1 MLDAPLPESGPW
13 PLVGIRDGELAQVAW
28 NLERGMLVP
37 LGEPSLESIK
47 MSVVPIEQVA
57 GRGPYNADIYWN
69 QSDGTPR
76 GPFELIKPAVNPAP
90 TYPMLW
96 AHDAKR
102 ERMLM
107 VEPDS
112 EGQVKS
118 ASGRFT
124 QADLQENTARAWE
137 KASHVHYNRD
147 LQFNSQSLVVATTEQ
162 PCIGGRA
169 WPSVIFEKP
178 EHEYAFALWCNSTL
192 GILMHWWVSNKTQS
206 GRGTTTV
213 TSIPNIPTLDVR
225 TLTDQLASARPR
237 SRPCGGGGFSLSTRL
252 TRIRRAELDH
262 RLLVDVLGLPEELA
276 EPGGPMDLL
285 RRLRP

>member
-1 MLDAPLPESGPW
+1 MAPCGNPY
-13 PLVGIRDGELAQVAW
+13 GELAQVAW

-57 GRGPYNADIYWN
+57 GRGPYHADIYWN

-112 EGQVKS
+112 EGQAPGRLSARKKS
-118 ASGRFT
+118 GKRHHT
-124 QADLQENTARAWE
+124 
-137 KASHVHYNRD
+137 Y
-147 LQFNSQSLVVATTEQ
+147 
-162 PCIGGRA
+162 
-169 WPSVIFEKP
+169 
-178 EHEYAFALWCNSTL
+178 
-192 GILMHWWVSNKTQS
+192 
-206 GRGTTTV
+206 TTTA
-213 TSIPNIPTLDVR
+213 TAI
-225 TLTDQLASARPR
+225 QLAVASSSHA
-237 SRPCGGGGFSLSTRL
+237 
-252 TRIRRAELDH
+252 
-262 RLLVDVLGLPEELA
+262 
-276 EPGGPMDLL
+276 
-285 RRLRP
+285 